1 MSALNGYGKPE
12 QVKSEII
19 DKFNFFLKELD
30 KRIYEEN
37 VIKAIMINI
46 KGLDKEMA
54 KEVIDRKLDAMI
66 AKYSN
71 IENLSIREL
80 EKHIDSIFGH

>member
-19 DKFNFFLKELD
+19 GKFNFFLKELD

-71 IENLSIREL
+71 IENLSTREL
-80 EKHIDSIFGH
+80 EKHIDSIFGD